1 MSARSSDRVA
11 GVIFLAISIWYWIE
25 AGNYTVAYG
34 DPAGPGFVPHAIA
47 VPMGLLAAYLIIRP
61 DPDPVWIRWPHVV
74 GQAASL
80 VVLLVYPLLIEPM
93 GFPLATILGSA
104 LLARILG
111 ASWLQSVISGVVV
124 GVGLFI
130 LFDIGFNL
138 PLPLGPI
145 FG

>member
-1 MSARSSDRVA
+1 MTTRIGDRVA
-11 GVIFLAISIWYWIE
+11 GAIILAISVWYWIE

-34 DPAGPGFVPHAIA
+34 DPAGPGLVPHAIA
-47 VPMGLLAAYLIIRP
+47 VPMGLFAAYLIIRP
-61 DPDPVWIRWPHVV
+61 DPDPVWFRWPQVL

-80 VVLLVYPLLIEPM
+80 VILFVYPLLIEPL

-111 ASWLQSVISGVVV
+111 ATWLKSVISGLVV

-130 LFDIGFNL
+130 LFDFGFNL